1 MRRLILLLLVGILIL
16 GTVTAIQEIAE
27 HTISTEDFPD
37 EITPENGTDNTT
49 PCGEGSSD
57 GGGGAPG

>member
-1 MRRLILLLLVGILIL
+1 MKRLIFLLVVGILIL

-27 HTISTEDFPD
+27 HTISTEGFPSG
-37 EITPENGTDNTT
+37 ITPENGTDNTT
-49 PCGEGSSD
+49 PCGEGGSD